1 MAAPVDNEAGGAE
14 KRVVVGRVS
23 GLYGVMGWVK
33 VFSYT
38 RPKKNILGYSP
49 WHIETP
55 DGWRTYR
62 LEEGRTHSKAL
73 IARLEGTD
81 DRTQAQALLGCDI
94 AVNRSQLPQLPAGEY
109 YWCDLLELTVF
120 NRQGVCLGSV
130 IEIQE
135 TGANDVLVI
144 EGEKRHLVPLLTD
157 RYVMEVNPGAGHM
170 VVEWDPEWT

>member
-1 MAAPVDNEAGGAE
+1 
-14 KRVVVGRVS
+14 
-23 GLYGVMGWVK
+23 MGWVK

-38 RPKKNILGYSP
+38 RPKENLLGYSP

-62 LEEGRTHSKAL
+62 LEEGRVHGKAL
-73 IARLEGTD
+73 IARLEEMD
-81 DRTQAQALLGCDI
+81 NRTQVQALLGCDI
-94 AVNRSQLPQLPAGEY
+94 AVSRSQMPQLSAGEY

-144 EGEKRHLVPLLTD
+144 EGAERHLVPLLIR
-157 RYVMEVNPGAGHM
+157 RYVREVDLDAGRL
-170 VVEWDPEWT
+170 VVDWDPEWT